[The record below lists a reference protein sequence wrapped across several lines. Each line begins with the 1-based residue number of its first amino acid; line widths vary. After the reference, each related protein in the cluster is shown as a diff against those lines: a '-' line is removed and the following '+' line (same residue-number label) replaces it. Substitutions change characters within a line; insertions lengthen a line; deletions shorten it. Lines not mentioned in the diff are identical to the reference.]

1 MAEWKVD
8 IGQFN
13 GPLDLLL
20 QLIEKEEL
28 DITTIS
34 LAKIADEYFSYIKAH
49 EFNPIELADF
59 LVVASRL
66 IYIKSKALL
75 PYLIIEEEEEQSLE
89 DQLKLYREY
98 VLASKAVELIL
109 KKQATLY
116 SREKI
121 PAEAAF
127 RPPYKLTP
135 AGLKEVMERIVHLL
149 EPIMKIPAAII
160 QKTISIKDRM
170 EQLKEKLSK
179 NAVAGF
185 SHFVKDVKNR
195 MEVVVSFLAVLE
207 LLKQRFVSVEQGE
220 LFSEITFNPYIPTD
234 VTPQN

>member
-1 MAEWKVD
+1 MNEWKVD
-8 IGQFN
+8 VGQFN

-34 LAKIADEYFSYIKAH
+34 LAKIADEYFSYIKGH
-49 EFNPIELADF
+49 NFNPIELADF

-75 PYLIIEEEEEQSLE
+75 PYLVIEEEEEQSLE
-89 DQLKLYREY
+89 VQLKLYREY
-98 VLASKAVELIL
+98 VNDSKTIELIL

-116 SREKI
+116 SRDKI
-121 PAEAAF
+121 PAEIAF
-127 RPPYKLTP
+127 RPPRKLTME
-135 AGLKEVMERIVHLL
+135 GIKEIMERVVHLL
-149 EPIMKIPAAII
+149 EPVMKIPAAII
-160 QKTISIKDRM
+160 AKTISIKDRM
-170 EQLKEKLSK
+170 EQLKDKLANK
-179 NAVAGF
+179 AVAGF

-207 LLKQRFVSVEQGE
+207 LLKQRFITVKQDD
-220 LFSEITFNPYIPTD
+220 LFGDIEFLNK
-234 VTPQN
+234 

>member
-1 MAEWKVD
+1 MSEWKID

-75 PYLIIEEEEEQSLE
+75 PYLVIEEEEEGSLE

-98 VLASKAVELIL
+98 VNASKAVELIL

-121 PAEAAF
+121 PAETAF
-127 RPPYKLTP
+127 RPPHKLTLE
-135 AGLKEVMERIVHLL
+135 GLKEIMERVVHLL
-149 EPIMKIPAAII
+149 EPVLKIPAAII
-160 QKTISIKDRM
+160 QKTVSIKDRM
-170 EQLKEKLSK
+170 EHLKDMLAKK
-179 NAVAGF
+179 AVAGF

-207 LLKQRFVSVEQGE
+207 LLKQRFVSVEQTE
-220 LFSEITFNPYIPTD
+220 LFSEIKFNPYTPTNT
-234 VTPQN
+234 TPQN